1 MQADGPGV
9 TLPTFLIL
17 GAARSGTTSLHYYL
31 GGHPEICMSSIKEP
45 NHFAFDRSGGVA
57 VPLIDPDPR
66 ILAKS
71 VPDRRRYEQLFAP
84 EPAVRA
90 VGEASPLYLYVKE
103 TPGIV
108 AEALD
113 GVRCIA
119 VLRHPVDRAYSHFLH
134 VYRGDAEHAEEAFR
148 AAAEV
153 EIAHGSGY
161 TAYKTGT
168 HLLRLG
174 LYADQ
179 IARWDE
185 AIGPD
190 RLLLLRF
197 EDLEA
202 DPDAT
207 LRKVCAFLGVDE
219 DHRFDTSVVYN
230 RSGVTRNATLR
241 RLRATATRVQPWVK
255 AALPARAGGALGRL
269 RARNERPSLADALD
283 PELRASLVAHTT
295 ADVKAVAQRTGW
307 DLSAWQR

>member
-1 MQADGPGV
+1 MMLGV
-9 TLPTFLIL
+9 PLPTFLIL

-45 NHFAFDRSGGVA
+45 NHFAFDRSGGA
-57 VPLIDPDPR
+57 AAPLIAPDPR

-71 VPDRRRYEQLFAP
+71 VPDRRRYEQLFTP
-84 EPAVRA
+84 EPGVRA

-108 AEALD
+108 AEELD

-119 VLRHPVDRAYSHFLH
+119 VLRHPVERAYSHFLH
-134 VYRGDAEHAEEAFR
+134 VYRGEAQGAEEGFR
-148 AAAEV
+148 AAVEA
-153 EIAHGSGY
+153 EIAHGTGY
-161 TAYKTGT
+161 TPFKTGT

-174 LYADQ
+174 LYAEQ
-179 IARWDE
+179 IERWDQ

-207 LRKVCAFLGVDE
+207 LRTVCAFLGVDE
-219 DHRFDTSVVYN
+219 GHRFDTSVVYN
-230 RSGVTRNATLR
+230 RSGVTRNAALR

-269 RARNERPSLADALD
+269 RARNERPSPADELD
-283 PELRASLVAHTT
+283 PTLRAAVAAHTA
-295 ADVKAVAQRTGW
+295 ADVDAVAQRTGW
-307 DLSAWQR
+307 DLSAWKR